1 LHGDRAG
8 AHRLLICHALRV
20 IEKMR
25 TASRPHR
32 VLALLSGFPQMES
45 IPLSDVTPTLSTPAR
60 ASFIAFACE
69 DLMTDKWQNYDER
82 PAGRPGKMPAA
93 LFIVWKTR

>member
-20 IEKMR
+20 IEKIR
-25 TASRPHR
+25 TAGRPHR
-32 VLALLSGFPQMES
+32 VPALLFGFPKTES
-45 IPLSDVTPTLSTPAR
+45 IPLSDVTPTSSTPAR
-60 ASFIAFACE
+60 ASFIAVACE

-82 PAGRPGKMPAA
+82 PAARLDETQTA